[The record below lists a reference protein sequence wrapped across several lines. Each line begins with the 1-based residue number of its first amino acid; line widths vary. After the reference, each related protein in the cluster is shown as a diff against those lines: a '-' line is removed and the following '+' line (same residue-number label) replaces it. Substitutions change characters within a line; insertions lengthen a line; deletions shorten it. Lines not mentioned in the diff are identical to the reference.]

1 MGREEGEGK
10 RLEAVEDTCLGGSW
24 IVHEND
30 SRFKDEHAIP
40 LLRRDK
46 FYGML
51 FEISRSCNDR
61 VVRGVEKINR
71 RVLVSSRDGS
81 FGNLRKSKNT
91 KFSEMKNNLSGE

>member
-40 LLRRDK
+40 RLRRDK

-81 FGNLRKSKNT
+81 FENLRKSKNT
-91 KFSEMKNNLSGE
+91 RFSEMKNNLNGE